1 MGGFLEGK
9 TALVTGAAS
18 GIGAAIAQAFADK
31 GAHVALID
39 RADTSATQNRIEAA
53 GGRAFGLQLD
63 VTDEA
68 GMTEGVAEAVA
79 KLGGL
84 DLSVAS
90 AGISDDGPLTETT
103 LADWNRVISV
113 NLTGVFL
120 TGREAIRAMKAH
132 GRGGRVI
139 NIASDHAFFGW
150 EERSAYCAS
159 KAGVLG
165 LTRVWAKEFG
175 PDILVNAIC
184 PGPVETPLLLDDITP
199 EIMARETDIPL
210 GRVGQP
216 DEIAAVALALA
227 GKAGS
232 FTTGQAW
239 GVNGGSAMR

>member
-1 MGGFLEGK
+1 MGGFLDGK

-18 GIGAAIAQAFADK
+18 GIGAAIAQAFAEA
-31 GAHVALID
+31 GAHVALVD
-39 RADTSATQNRIEAA
+39 RADTSVPQSHIEAA
-53 GGRAFGLQLD
+53 GGRSFGLQLD
-63 VTDEA
+63 VTDETA
-68 GMTEGVAEAVA
+68 MTEGVAEAVT

-90 AGISDDGPLTETT
+90 AGIAEDGPLTETT
-103 LADWNRVISV
+103 LADWNRVIGV

-120 TGREAIRAMKAH
+120 TGRESIRAMRAH

-159 KAGVLG
+159 KAGILG

-175 PDILVNAIC
+175 PDILVNTIC
-184 PGPVETPLLLDDITP
+184 PGPVETPLLLDGMTP
-199 EIMARETDIPL
+199 EIMAREIDIPL

-227 GKAGS
+227 GKAGA

-239 GVNGGSAMR
+239 GANGGSAMP

>member
-1 MGGFLEGK
+1 MGGFLDGK

-18 GIGAAIAQAFADK
+18 GIGAAIAQAFADE

-39 RADTSATQNRIEAA
+39 RADTSATQGHIEKA
-53 GGRAFGLQLD
+53 GGRAFGLQRD
-63 VTDEA
+63 VTDET

-79 KLGGL
+79 RLGGL

-90 AGISDDGPLTETT
+90 AGISDDGPLTETS
-103 LADWNRVISV
+103 LADWSRVIGV

-232 FTTGQAW
+232 FTTGQSW

>member
-1 MGGFLEGK
+1 MAGVLDGK

-18 GIGAAIAQAFADK
+18 GIGAAIARTFAQE
-31 GAHVALID
+31 GARVALLD
-39 RADTSATQNRIEAA
+39 RADGTATRTAIEKA
-53 GGRAFGLQLD
+53 GGDAFALDLD
-63 VTDEA
+63 VTDETA
-68 GMTEGVAEAVA
+68 MTEKIAAAVA
-79 KLGGL
+79 RLGGL
-84 DLSVAS
+84 DLAVAS
-90 AGISDDGPLTETT
+90 AGIADEAPLTETS
-103 LADWNRVISV
+103 LAAWNRVIAV

-120 TGREAIRAMKAH
+120 TGREAIRAMRAH

-150 EERSAYCAS
+150 EGRSAYCAS

-184 PGPVETPLLLDDITP
+184 PGPVETPLLLEDITP
-199 EIMARETDIPL
+199 EVMARETAIPL
-210 GRVGQP
+210 GRIGRP
-216 DEIAAVALALA
+216 EEIAAVALALA
-227 GKAGS
+227 GKAGA